1 MKEEQETLRD
11 VFAGLC
17 AMGLIIRGIPNESV
31 ASKAYDFADRL
42 MEERSADRVGLPAIK
57 KRQKTKEPT

>member
-57 KRQKTKEPT
+57 KRQKTKE